1 MQSESQ
7 SIGRRGTLM
16 LTAAT
21 AGATLVRWPARA
33 ATGGGG
39 NAALFAPVTALNNA
53 LIASMRS
60 GSTMSFAR
68 RYQMLEPVIDRVFNL
83 NAVLAASVGLSWA
96 KIPDAQKATLSA
108 AFRRYTVSSYVAN
121 FNSYNGQRFDI
132 LPDTRTLGSGQVVVQ
147 TRLIRTTESPVRLDY
162 VMRSGPAGWQIVDVL
177 TEGTISRVA
186 VQRSDFQQLL
196 RSGGVAALTSGL
208 ERKVGNLSG
217 SMQG

>member
-1 MQSESQ
+1 MRPKSQ

-16 LTAAT
+16 LTAAA
-21 AGATLVRWPARA
+21 AGSLVRWPARA
-33 ATGGGG
+33 AIGG
-39 NAALFAPVTALNNA
+39 NAALFAPVTSLNNA

-60 GSTMSFAR
+60 GSTMSFAQ
-68 RYQMLEPVIDRVFNL
+68 RYQMLDPVIDRVFNL

-96 KIPDAQKATLSA
+96 RIPDAQKTTLAA

-132 LPDTRTLGSGQVVVQ
+132 LPDTRALSSGQAVVQ
-147 TRLIRTTESPVRLDY
+147 TRLIRPADSPVKLDY

-177 TEGTISRVA
+177 MDGTISRVA

-196 RSGGVAALTSGL
+196 RSGGVPALTSAL

-217 SMQG
+217 GMQG

>member
-1 MQSESQ
+1 MRPDSR

-16 LTAAT
+16 LTAA
-21 AGATLVRWPARA
+21 AASVVYWPARA
-33 ATGGGG
+33 ATGSD
-39 NAALFAPVTALNNA
+39 AAAFAPVTALNNA

-68 RYQMLEPVIDRVFNL
+68 RYQMLEPVIVRSFDL
-83 NAVLAASVGLSWA
+83 NAVLAASVGLTWA
-96 KIPDAQKATLSA
+96 RIPDAQKATLAA

-121 FNSYNGQRFDI
+121 FNSYNGQRFDV
-132 LPDTRTLGSGQVVVQ
+132 LPDTRTVGSGQVVVQ
-147 TRLIRTTESPVRLDY
+147 TRLVRPAQSPVKLDY
-162 VMRSGPAGWQIVDVL
+162 VVRSGPAGWQIVDVL
-177 TEGTISRVA
+177 MDGTISRVA

-208 ERKVGNLSG
+208 ERKIGNLSG

>member
-1 MQSESQ
+1 MRPDSR

-16 LTAAT
+16 LTAA
-21 AGATLVRWPARA
+21 ATSVVYWPARA
-33 ATGGGG
+33 ATGSD
-39 NAALFAPVTALNNA
+39 AAAFAPVTALNNA

-68 RYQMLEPVIDRVFNL
+68 RYQMLEPVIVRSFDL
-83 NAVLAASVGLSWA
+83 NAVLAASVGLTWA
-96 KIPDAQKATLSA
+96 RIPDAQKATLAA

-121 FNSYNGQRFDI
+121 FNSYNGQRFDV
-132 LPDTRTLGSGQVVVQ
+132 LPDTRTVGSGQVVVQ
-147 TRLIRTTESPVRLDY
+147 TRLVRPAQSPVKLDY
-162 VMRSGPAGWQIVDVL
+162 VVRSGPAGWQIVDVL
-177 TEGTISRVA
+177 MDGTISRVA

-208 ERKVGNLSG
+208 ERKIGNLSG

>member
-1 MQSESQ
+1 MMRPGSQ

-21 AGATLVRWPARA
+21 AGATLLRRPARA
-33 ATGGGG
+33 AAGG
-39 NAALFAPVTALNNA
+39 NGALFAPVTALNNG
-53 LIASMRS
+53 LIASMRA
-60 GSTMSFAR
+60 GSTMSFAQ
-68 RYQMLEPVIDRVFNL
+68 RYQMLEPIIDRAFNL

-96 KIPDAQKATLSA
+96 KIPEAQKTTLSA

-132 LPDTRTLGSGQVVVQ
+132 LPDTRPLSGGQAVVQ
-147 TRLIRTTESPVRLDY
+147 TRLIRVADSPVKLDY
-162 VMRSGPAGWQIVDVL
+162 VVRSGPAGWQIVDVL
-177 TEGTISRVA
+177 TDGTISRVA

-208 ERKVGNLSG
+208 QRKVGNLSG

>member
-1 MQSESQ
+1 MGPESR

-16 LTAAT
+16 LAAT
-21 AGATLVRWPARA
+21 AAGAAFIPWRARA
-33 ATGGGG
+33 ATGD

-60 GSTMSFAR
+60 GSTMSFAQ
-68 RYQMLEPVIDRVFNL
+68 RYQTLGPVIDRAFNL
-83 NAVLAASVGLSWA
+83 DAVLAASVGLSWA
-96 KIPDAQKATLSA
+96 RIPAAQKTALAA

-132 LPDTRTLGSGQVVVQ
+132 MPDTRTLGSGQAVVQ
-147 TRLIRTTESPVRLDY
+147 TRLIRPGDSPVRLDY
-162 VMRSGPAGWQIVDVL
+162 VMRSGPGGWQIVDVL
-177 TEGTISRVA
+177 MDGTISRVA

-208 ERKVGNLSG
+208 ERKIGNLSG
-217 SMQG
+217 GMQG